1 MRCILLPAI
10 AALSLV
16 IVTPAAAEMFGPE
29 FGTCGDQP
37 TTLATVECL
46 DAKTKLSDRRLNTA
60 YKALQQRIEPAQR
73 QPLLTA
79 QRLWIQYRDA
89 NRGFYHAQEGP
100 IRRIVDAHCL
110 RRLPAGRRRDTDQ
123 ALTY

>member
-1 MRCILLPAI
+1 MVCLLLPSI

-16 IVTPAAAEMFGPE
+16 IVAPAAEGMFGPE
-29 FGTCGDQP
+29 CGTCGDQP

-46 DAKTKLSDRRLNTA
+46 DAKTTLSDRRLNTA

-89 NRGFYHAQEGP
+89 NCGFYHAQEGS
-100 IRRIVDAHCL
+100 ILRILAAEFL
-110 RRLPAGRRRDTDQ
+110 R
-123 ALTY
+123 

>member
-60 YKALQQRIEPAQR
+60 YKALKQRIEPAQR
-73 QPLLTA
+73 QPPLPET
-79 QRLWIQYRDA
+79 RLWILYRDTTC
-89 NRGFYHAQEGP
+89 GFHHPQKN
-100 IRRIVDAHCL
+100 
-110 RRLPAGRRRDTDQ
+110 T
-123 ALTY
+123 

>member
-73 QPLLTA
+73 SEERRVGKECVSTFIS
-79 QRLWIQYRDA
+79 RWSTFHKKKYK
-89 NRGFYHAQEGP
+89 
-100 IRRIVDAHCL
+100 IR
-110 RRLPAGRRRDTDQ
+110 
-123 ALTY
+123 

>member
-46 DAKTKLSDRRLNTA
+46 AAKTKLSARRLKPA
-60 YKALQQRIEPAQR
+60 YKALQQRIEPAPR
-73 QPLLTA
+73 HPLLTEP
-79 QRLWIQYRDA
+79 QLWIPYRDA
-89 NRGFYHAQEGP
+89 NCSFYHSPDGANP
-100 IRRIVDAHCL
+100 PTI
-110 RRLPAGRRRDTDQ
+110 P
-123 ALTY
+123 